1 MLSLCN
7 ALLSYSCIHREI
19 QKIFIYME
27 TGELI
32 LMGADC
38 FIPAFLG
45 GIVFEFLSHSTQLY
59 FYDKFCIPIVNIF
72 ETYQYSCTL
81 SVFLLQHLDVSKS
94 RCLNSNISLYVTNYV
109 RVCRTTS
116 TQLITPK
123 Q

>member
-1 MLSLCN
+1 MRFYLTHASIVK
-7 ALLSYSCIHREI
+7 YRRF
-19 QKIFIYME
+19 FIYME

-45 GIVFEFLSHSTQLY
+45 GIVFEFLSFCVLY